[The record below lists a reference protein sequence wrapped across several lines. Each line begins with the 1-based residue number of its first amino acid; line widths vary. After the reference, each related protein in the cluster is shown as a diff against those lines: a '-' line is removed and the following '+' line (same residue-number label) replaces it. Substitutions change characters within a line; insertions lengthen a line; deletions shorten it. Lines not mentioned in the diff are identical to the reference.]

1 MFDLS
6 GNRYR
11 RYSAVEKDAVRAE
24 LMELFK
30 YVFSSIEIPSPTLKT
45 VLSFMIRLLLTIPK
59 ANINTFRNM
68 LEENVTSYERSRYR
82 SYIDDFDRDRE
93 ESSTRNYFM
102 LQFFSD
108 RVAPTKASLLQRLNS
123 VISLT
128 AFEQMFT
135 TVNKLDLF
143 DEMNKRSV
151 ILVNSNARILKESS
165 TLFGRYILARC
176 MAAAFEREP
185 IPQGNR
191 EPFLI
196 VIDEAAPYFD
206 EMFEKLWTRVRQYK
220 VVVLSAFQHMKQLS
234 PELLSAIGSSTSVK
248 LVGGLGFD
256 DSRWIARDMN
266 TSPEFL
272 LAQKSDPAEP
282 PAIPE
287 WAQIACFVRKSLDR
301 TLSVF
306 LKFHILRD
314 LPQMSAAEHQ
324 EFLKRNSDHV
334 SDHSAAPL
342 PESLTSLLPSDDAPE
357 KSPPESDDD
366 AATDWR

>member
-1 MFDLS
+1 MD
-6 GNRYR
+6 
-11 RYSAVEKDAVRAE
+11 
-24 LMELFK
+24 
-30 YVFSSIEIPSPTLKT
+30 P
-45 VLSFMIRLLLTIPK
+45 
-59 ANINTFRNM
+59 
-68 LEENVTSYERSRYR
+68 
-82 SYIDDFDRDRE
+82 
-93 ESSTRNYFM
+93 
-102 LQFFSD
+102 
-108 RVAPTKASLLQRLNS
+108 
-123 VISLT
+123 
-128 AFEQMFT
+128 
-135 TVNKLDLF
+135 
-143 DEMNKRSV
+143 
-151 ILVNSNARILKESS
+151 
-165 TLFGRYILARC
+165 C
-176 MAAAFEREP
+176 
-185 IPQGNR
+185 
-191 EPFLI
+191 
-196 VIDEAAPYFD
+196 EA
-206 EMFEKLWTRVRQYK
+206 YK
-220 VVVLSAFQHMKQLS
+220 VGVLSAFQHMKQLS
-234 PELLSAIGSSTSVK
+234 PELLSAIGSSTSAN

-314 LPQMSAAEHQ
+314 SPEMSAAEHQ

-342 PESLTSLLPSDDAPE
+342 PEFLTSLLPSDDAPE